1 MKISRRQLRQII
13 QEETT
18 RLDEEV
24 GPMDMSTEMMEAIK
38 GEIAKQVDRRF
49 DELESLIYDV
59 AEVAGVRI
67 QRGSGT
73 VIKAKS

>member
-1 MKISRRQLRQII
+1 
-13 QEETT
+13 
-18 RLDEEV
+18 
-24 GPMDMSTEMMEAIK
+24 MDMSTEMMEAIK